1 AVLLDAGLA
10 ERGRAGDE
18 RGVAFARA
26 NLAWALRR
34 LGRLDRCA
42 EELALAEETLRRLG
56 DDQVLGWAQIQGA
69 LLALEREDVEEAVRL
84 ALDAAERS
92 RRTGQ
97 RSGETEALIAL
108 TEALWRR
115 GETEEAVARGRR
127 ALALARRLEEPFT
140 IARASVA
147 LGRALRASGEADE
160 GDALLAEAA
169 SLHASLGD
177 EATAADVAAERVT
190 THATSTRATPRVP

>member
-1 AVLLDAGLA
+1 LLDASLV

-26 NLAWALRR
+26 NLAWALGR
-34 LGRLDRCA
+34 LGQLDRCG
-42 EELALAEETLRRLG
+42 EELAQAEETLRRLG

-108 TEALWRR
+108 TEALWRG
-115 GETEEAVARGRR
+115 GESEEAVARGKR

-147 LGRALRASGEADE
+147 LGRALRANGEVEE
-160 GDALLAEAA
+160 GDKLLAEAA
-169 SLHASLGD
+169 SAHASLGD
-177 EATAADVAAERVT
+177 DGTAVMLEAERAT
-190 THATSTRATPRVP
+190 TRGTSTRGTPRVP